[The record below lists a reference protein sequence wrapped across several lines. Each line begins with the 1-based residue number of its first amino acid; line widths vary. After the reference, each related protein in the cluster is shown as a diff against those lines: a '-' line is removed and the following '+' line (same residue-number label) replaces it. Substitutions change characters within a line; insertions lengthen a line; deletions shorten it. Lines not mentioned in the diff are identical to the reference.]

1 MTCANCG
8 DAIDSSTNTY
18 YDAVTPVEGGGKA
31 TQRFCSVKCLNED
44 VGFSDD
50 EIESLMRQAGYEVP
64 PDYDFEWAA
73 HVKSNIDDLVM
84 QNSGDEGEFFI
95 LLEHAEKDYDVE
107 MYHDPEEKLFEVV
120 LYTYDVVE
128 GEKVGLEDVEKQY
141 TAVFQRALARAEN
154 FMEKVEEDE
163 V

>member
-31 TQRFCSVKCLNED
+31 TQRYCSVQCLNED
-44 VGFSDD
+44 VGYSDD
-50 EIESLMRQAGYEVP
+50 EIESLMRQARYEVP
-64 PDYDFEWAA
+64 PEYDFEWAG
-73 HVKSNIDDLVM
+73 HVRSNIDDVM
-84 QNSGDEGEFFI
+84 MTNGGGGEFF
-95 LLEHAEKDYDVE
+95 LLFVHTEKNYDVE
-107 MYHDPEEKLFEVV
+107 IFHKGAEKLFEVV

-128 GEKVGLEDVEKQY
+128 GEKMGLEEVKTKY
-141 TAVFQRALARAEN
+141 TGVLQRALAYAEN
-154 FMEKVEEDE
+154 YMEQVEEGE